1 MITTNT
7 AAGCFALLID
17 APALSVGILV
27 VEPETVTATFLFLLF
42 HTIT

>member
-7 AAGCFALLID
+7 AARCFALLID
-17 APALSVGILV
+17 APALAIGILV
-27 VEPETVTATFLFLLF
+27 VEPETVATTFLFLLF